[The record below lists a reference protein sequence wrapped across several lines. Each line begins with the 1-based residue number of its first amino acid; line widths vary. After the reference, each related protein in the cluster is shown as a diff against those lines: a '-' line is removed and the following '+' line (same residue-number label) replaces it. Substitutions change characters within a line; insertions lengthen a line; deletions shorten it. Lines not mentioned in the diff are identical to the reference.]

1 MKKFLFL
8 AIIVLAFF
16 TIDHP
21 EINKYRDALV
31 GEGHN
36 LLNDQTIVT
45 RSTAAKLARS
55 VITERLELDETEL
68 EYLDE
73 ILSSDDKLQA
83 FHLRYCK
90 ENDLNLYFYGNKL
103 TEICR
108 IAKEAI
114 FQGKT
119 L

>member
-21 EINKYRDALV
+21 EINKYRDAIL
-31 GEGHN
+31 GEGRN
-36 LLNDQTIVT
+36 LLSDQSKVA
-45 RSTAAKLARS
+45 RSTAAKMARS
-55 VITERLELDETEL
+55 MIMNKFELDETEL
-68 EYLDE
+68 EYLNDA
-73 ILSSDDKLQA
+73 LSSDKKLQE

-108 IAKEAI
+108 ITKEAI